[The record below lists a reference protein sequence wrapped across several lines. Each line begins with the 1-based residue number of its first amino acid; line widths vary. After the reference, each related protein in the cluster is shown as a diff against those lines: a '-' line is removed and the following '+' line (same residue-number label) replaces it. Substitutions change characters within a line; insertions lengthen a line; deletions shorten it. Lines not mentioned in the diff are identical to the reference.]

1 MKFVEIEELLKK
13 YPNRY
18 ISIVAASKEA
28 RKIIEER
35 KPVPIS
41 REEITATAET
51 AVPEQ
56 MLSGTLEPNIPK
68 KRGRKP
74 KNLTITN
81 ADAESMLV
89 KTESKEKPA
98 EPKTTIAGRGRVA
111 AEKSEENPYIEAI
124 KRILK

>member
-1 MKFVEIEELLKK
+1 MKFVEIEDLLKK

-18 ISIVAASKEA
+18 MSIVAASKEA

-35 KPVPIS
+35 KPAPIS
-41 REEITATAET
+41 REETTATAET
-51 AVPEQ
+51 AVPEE
-56 MLSGTLEPNIPK
+56 MLSGTLEPNLPK

-74 KNLTITN
+74 KNLTISNT
-81 ADAESMLV
+81 DAENILAQTENKGKPVDTKTAISM
-89 KTESKEKPA
+89 
-98 EPKTTIAGRGRVA
+98 RGRVS

>member
-89 KTESKEKPA
+89 NKEKPA